1 MTTAPFLIEVAFEAA
16 TLDEHER
23 LRAVLI
29 RACSESSS
37 FDFSGDQESGQ
48 FILRS
53 RSEKEIDAGVTLI
66 RNMLDFEVRIGQP
79 QVAYRERLTRKVD
92 IAYTH
97 KKQAHGAG
105 QFAKVEI
112 LFEPMDD
119 DAGLSFQ
126 SKIVNEAVPIE
137 YIPSIERGL
146 RSVIH
151 SGVLAGFPVVN
162 VKATLVDGAYHD
174 ADSSALAFEIA
185 ARSACREALQKG
197 NSILVEPI
205 MRLVVRAKHEHV
217 GFVAGDLKSR
227 RGRLQRSEQQNAEC
241 VITALAP
248 LSNLF
253 SYESN
258 LATGTQNSASFTME
272 FSHYAPVDPTVIGPD
287 DGPFAPAMAM
297 RIRAA

>member
-97 KKQAHGAG
+97 KKQARGAG

-119 DAGLSFQ
+119 NAGLCFQ

-137 YIPSIERGL
+137 FIPAVEKGL
-146 RSVIH
+146 RSVMG
-151 SGVLAGFPVVN
+151 SGVIAGFRVVN
-162 VKATLVDGAYHD
+162 VKATLVDGAFHET
-174 ADSSALAFEIA
+174 DSSALAFEIA
-185 ARSACREALQKG
+185 ARSALREALQKG
-197 NSILVEPI
+197 NSVLVEPI
-205 MRLVVRAKHEHV
+205 MKVVVGAKQEHI
-217 GFVAGDLKSR
+217 GFVIGDLKSR
-227 RGRLQRSEQQNAEC
+227 RGKIERSEQRDNES
-241 VITALAP
+241 VITALVP

-253 SYESN
+253 SYENN
-258 LATGTQNSASFTME
+258 LAAGTQNSAWLTME
-272 FSHYAPVDPTVIGPD
+272 FSHYAPVDSPNEPD